1 LQEKYIILLIK
12 DKDKDNIKNSNY
24 QMGKI
29 YIQIKL
35 EKLNNELKSPN
46 NKNENQITKAKT
58 IDSLY
63 RHNKEDS
70 SFIDKIAKSIKIQNI
85 DKNDI
90 KLYDINSII
99 SKESINKLKE
109 YVENKKKIED
119 LLPKDI
125 NSLKS
130 YNIGLLNEYKILN
143 HNYNNFLI
151 KIIKNNEELKQ
162 KSNKYENLN
171 EGLED
176 EMKELTQELQ
186 ASKELFDNNKSSKKY
201 ISKSMKKMNPVTI
214 SNKNLKEKNQ
224 FEELCNIYKKLYTLG
239 YKIDDNDLDSKEKQL
254 SDNILKNI
262 QIDDS
267 DNNVNK
273 SIQNE
278 KDIELG
284 NNIVKLIEK
293 GVNELYKKKLIEHIK
308 IDQIDAKNYT
318 FTGNKMKINIK
329 LKIENKQLLVDSGD
343 NFNDWLITNFSV
355 SEN

>member
-1 LQEKYIILLIK
+1 MEKKFIIEFSKLNLPSVNKNEFLIELIHSNKSEMISYPQDKPFILLLSKKPEKESMLIKIKSKISSKNPKTYAFGELTISKNTPLQEKYIILLIK

-63 RHNKEDS
+63 RHSKEDA

-201 ISKSMKKMNPVTI
+201 IAI
-214 SNKNLKEKNQ
+214 
-224 FEELCNIYKKLYTLG
+224 
-239 YKIDDNDLDSKEKQL
+239 
-254 SDNILKNI
+254 
-262 QIDDS
+262 
-267 DNNVNK
+267 
-273 SIQNE
+273 
-278 KDIELG
+278 
-284 NNIVKLIEK
+284 
-293 GVNELYKKKLIEHIK
+293 
-308 IDQIDAKNYT
+308 
-318 FTGNKMKINIK
+318 
-329 LKIENKQLLVDSGD
+329 
-343 NFNDWLITNFSV
+343 FS
-355 SEN
+355 